1 MPLLRLNGLCLH
13 RFMKALSF
21 LFSGCIIAAL
31 AALSGCANIIPP
43 GGGPRDSL
51 PPLLVSVTPPDSATN
66 SSPSRITFVFNE
78 FIEPVRTM
86 QNIIISPTLSTIPD
100 IDSRLRTLTLRLR
113 DTLEPNTTYSINFGN
128 SIKDVNEGNVLRD
141 FRYVFSTGPTIDQNV
156 LSGKVIL
163 ARTGKV
169 DSTLIAVLHRN
180 LDDSAVIKNAP
191 RYYARLDGSGNFRF
205 EHLPAGKFAVFA
217 MKDDPMRRYDDS
229 TKLFAF
235 LDSPVTVSTN
245 TTPVTLYAYEQAKR
259 STTTTTTQS
268 GAGNRSQDRRLR
280 YSYNEG
286 NNKDVLIPLQLDFS
300 RKLTKFDSTKF
311 ILTDT
316 SYNRLPGYS
325 VSLDS
330 NHTRVKV
337 GHAWR
342 PGTGYRLIIQKD
354 AVADAD
360 GTTLSKQDTLSFVTM
375 SEKDYGSVRVRFA
388 NLDLTRNPVLQL
400 VQNDE
405 VVDSVA
411 LTGREWRRELF
422 KPGEYEL
429 RILFDANKNQ
439 TWDPGNFRLKKQPEV
454 VMTLPRRLTIR
465 ANWDNEI
472 DISL

>member
-1 MPLLRLNGLCLH
+1 
-13 RFMKALSF
+13 MKALSF

-51 PPLLVSVTPPDSATN
+51 PPVVVSVTPPDSATN
-66 SSPSRITFVFNE
+66 TRPSRIVFE
-78 FIEPVRTM
+78 FDEYIEPVRTT
-86 QNIIISPTLSTIPD
+86 QDIIISPTLSSIPS

-141 FRYVFSTGPTIDQNV
+141 FRYVFSTGGRIDQNI
-156 LSGKVIL
+156 LTGKVLL

-169 DSTLIAVLHRN
+169 DSTLIAVLYRN
-180 LDDSAVIKNAP
+180 LADSAVIKNPP
-191 RYYARLDGSGNFRF
+191 RYYAKLDGSGNFRF
-205 EHLPAGKFAVFA
+205 DHLPEGQFAVYA

-229 TKLFAF
+229 TELFAF

-245 TTPVTLYAYEQAKR
+245 TAPVTLYAYEQSQR
-259 STTTTTTQS
+259 SAITTTSTS
-268 GAGNRSQDRRLR
+268 PAGGGRPQDRRLR
-280 YSYNEG
+280 YSFSEG
-286 NNKDVLIPLQLDFS
+286 NNKDVLVPLQLDFT
-300 RKLTKFDSTKF
+300 RKLTSFDSTKF
-311 ILTDT
+311 FLTDT
-316 SYNRLPGYS
+316 GYNRLPGYT

-330 NHTRVKV
+330 NRTRVRV
-337 GHAWR
+337 QHPWQL
-342 PGTGYRLIIQKD
+342 GTGYRLIIQKD

-360 GTTLSKQDTLSFVTM
+360 GTTLSKQDTVSFVTM

-388 NLDLTRNPVLQL
+388 NLDLSRNPVLQL
-400 VQNDE
+400 VQNDQ

-439 TWDPGNFRLKKQPEV
+439 TWDPGNFRLKKQPEI
-454 VMTLPRRLTIR
+454 VMSLPRKLNIR